1 MLDRKQNPKLI
12 PYEIYFTTPPSAG
25 LNILN
30 VTIQSGATNIFAN
43 KRLKVLTDTGVVLT
57 GVLKQNSLTYWLKLD
72 AVTPVTPYSTKGIFY
87 ETFQIGVED
96 DNVHVTISD
105 IKRNLYPS
113 SDIYTSN
120 DVLFEKG
127 NVGLIDNIGHYK
139 LATSKFEHSYNG
151 NNLISILSSTPVV
164 LGIVNIPNQN
174 TKNIKFKHAF
184 GITGK
189 AFNLLAE
196 ISVNNNFNDFTN
208 LDGTNFELKVL
219 NYSTI
224 ERYKNIGLEITI
236 DRKTSI
242 ANNSDYLI
250 IRAKFN
256 TSKIT
261 DNISTD
267 PYVFNRIFH
276 MVSDIS
282 KVTFTESVF
291 PGAVTSQLK
300 FSKGILGQTTTDT
313 TMLINESI
321 IGYTDN
327 GVKLSKELQPVL
339 IADTDNLNNYKNPGR
354 YYKHNG
360 NISSVLNK
368 PVATNTR
375 FLLEVQNF
383 NFDNTNNEL
392 ILLQR
397 YSCYQQIGVTDNFQ
411 ILTFE
416 RVSSY
421 VSSTFTWSPWI
432 EVSKKGHTHV
442 PTDITETTAK
452 RFVSQLDVDNWNG
465 LLASGSG
472 SNWKPTVSTPSQLFS
487 TYPTPQI
494 GWTAYVISTGSIH
507 IFTGSTW
514 VNQKSYATPVSDGIL
529 TSEDYINCIL
539 GAGIDKKLDLKNS
552 YIHRLTEDP
561 ETIYGTNY
569 VNINENHIDKVQ
581 RTTTLSGQ
589 LKEYVIQEGWNVT
602 SYGSN
607 SYLIGKDI
615 ISSNDYNVGKG
626 TGLTFTADNQIIFGK
641 YNTLNNNAI
650 FAIGN
655 GVDNANRSSIF
666 SILNSGITLATGY
679 SIPSGT
685 QNDILLGNG
694 SKINKFTLIQEVQ
707 NGIASAATEVINVPA
722 GTENYVIPWNATR
735 IANYGRLAE
744 IEVWLKVADNIYNKE
759 IVPIKLVSELN
770 VDNQLQAVTYT
781 VTLSN
786 LEALI
791 LIS

>member
-1 MLDRKQNPKLI
+1 MLDRKQNAKLI
-12 PYEIYFTTPPSAG
+12 PTVIYFTTAPSAG
-25 LNILN
+25 LSVLN
-30 VTIQSGATNIFAN
+30 VSLNSSSNIYPN
-43 KRLKVLTDTGVVLT
+43 KKIKILTDTGVVLT
-57 GVLKQNSLTYWLKLD
+57 GVLKQNNLTYWLKLSTS
-72 AVTPVTPYSTKGIFY
+72 TPVNPYVTQGTFY
-87 ETFQIGVED
+87 ETFQINIDD
-96 DNVHVTISD
+96 DNTHVTFTD
-105 IKRNLYPS
+105 IKKNLNAS
-113 SDIYTSN
+113 SDIYDAN
-120 DVLFEKG
+120 DVLMEKG
-127 NVGLIDNIGHYK
+127 NSGLLDSIAHYK

-151 NNLISILSSTPVV
+151 NNLISILGATPILLGVV
-164 LGIVNIPNQN
+164 IIPNQN
-174 TKNIKFKHAF
+174 IKNTKFKHVF

-196 ISVNNNFNDFTN
+196 ISVNNNFNNYTN
-208 LDGTNFELKVL
+208 LDATNFELKVL

-242 ANNSDYLI
+242 PNNSDYLT

-267 PYVFNRIFH
+267 PYLLNRVFH
-276 MVSDIS
+276 MVSDTS
-282 KVTFTESVF
+282 KVTFTESIF
-291 PGAVTSQLK
+291 PGAITTQLK
-300 FSKGILGQTTTDT
+300 FSKGILGQTTTDNV
-313 TMLINESI
+313 MLINENIS
-321 IGYTDN
+321 GYNDN
-327 GVKLSKELQPVL
+327 GVKLSKESQPEL
-339 IADTDNLNNYKNPGR
+339 IADNENLNNYKNPGR
-354 YYKHNG
+354 FYKHNG
-360 NISSVLNK
+360 NIGSILNK
-368 PVATNTR
+368 PVAVNTR

-383 NFDNTNNEL
+383 NFDNINNEL

-397 YSCYQQIGVTDNFQ
+397 FSCYQQIGVTTNFQ

-421 VSSTFTWSPWI
+421 IASTFTWSPWI

-442 PTDITETTAK
+442 PNDILETTDK
-452 RFVSQLDVDNWNG
+452 RFVSQLDVNNWNA

-552 YIHRLTEDP
+552 YIHRLTEEP

-607 SYLIGKDI
+607 SYLTGKDI

-626 TGLTFTADNQIIFGK
+626 TGLTFTTDNQIIFGK

-666 SILNSGITLATGY
+666 SILNSGITLASGY

-694 SKINKFTLIQEVQ
+694 NRINKFTLIQEVQ

-744 IEVWLKVADNIYNKE
+744 IEVWIKVADNIYNKE